1 MLNDLV
7 KTAGVPG
14 LIALLGYWGR
24 RGIHWLKTDWMP
36 EDRIARA
43 FQKHDRLL
51 HQAERLDE
59 IGQSYWAEEARYR
72 AYRAAVRPLA
82 RFETA
87 RHHSVRE
94 SIIGWSVA
102 TFVIGVVLAIPSMI
116 VPLFSYVSM
125 FLLISSSIGAVYTVA
140 TTGRNDREIRERI
153 EMKLRQFPIDSSS

>member
-1 MLNDLV
+1 MLSDVV
-7 KTAGVPG
+7 KSGATGAVSLFV
-14 LIALLGYWGR
+14 LIAGR
-24 RGIHWLKTDWMP
+24 VIHWLKTDWMAA
-36 EDRIARA
+36 DRIGRA
-43 FQKHDRLL
+43 FNKHDRLL

-125 FLLISSSIGAVYTVA
+125 FLLISSSIGAVYKI
-140 TTGRNDREIRERI
+140 GR
-153 EMKLRQFPIDSSS
+153 